1 VQLGAK
7 TGHFGSVTQALP
19 LTLYVVAPRS
29 ILKWCQLVFT
39 EENGSDVHDPS
50 EAWFSIIP
58 QKSPI

>member
-50 EAWFSIIP
+50 EAWFSI
-58 QKSPI
+58 